1 MKKNSTFINDFVAIG
16 INHWKASVPVRE
28 KFSLTSEE
36 KRPFL
41 ADARDCGLKD
51 VIILST
57 CNRTEILARCENES
71 MLIELLVKHTN
82 GTLQDFQ
89 ESGFVI
95 KGEDA
100 VRQFFRVSVG
110 LDAQIL
116 GDLQIIKQVKE
127 AYELA
132 VEMNMVDSML
142 NRLMQFVF
150 RAHKRSR
157 SETDLAS
164 GAATTA
170 YAAVK
175 FARQRLG
182 SLAGKNIVLVGTGKI
197 GKVTCK
203 NLIALGAREVTLIN
217 RNRERAESLGNR
229 FDLPSDG
236 LENIAEH
243 IVDADLV
250 IVATGAEKPVIT
262 KQHVHNPGDNKRKV
276 LLDLSVPRNIAPE
289 VADIPGIELVNMDM
303 LNDTTDEAYRKRK
316 KNVPLVEAIIEEELL
331 VYKKWLSEQKVVPT
345 IVALNDKMEE
355 IRKAEMA
362 RFQKRFGGEDTDE
375 IERLT
380 RRIINKIVAHPI
392 DHLKENHETANLVDT
407 VNSIFRLT
415 RNGK

>member
-1 MKKNSTFINDFVAIG
+1 MKKESTFINDFIAIG
-16 INHWKASVPVRE
+16 INHWKASIPVRE
-28 KFSLTSEE
+28 KFSLTYEE

-41 ADARDCGLKD
+41 ADAKERGLKD

-57 CNRTEILARCENES
+57 CNRTEILARCENED
-71 MLIELLVKHTN
+71 MLIELMVSHTD
-82 GTLQDFQ
+82 GTIEDFK

-132 VEMNMVDSML
+132 VEMGMVDSLL

-182 SLAGKNIVLVGTGKI
+182 SLSGKNIVLVGTGKI

-217 RNRERAESLGNR
+217 RNRERAEDLGER

-243 IVDADLV
+243 IADADLV
-250 IVATGAEKPVIT
+250 IVATGAENPVIT
-262 KQHVHNPGDNKRKV
+262 KKHVMGLGENKKKV
-276 LLDLSVPRNIAPE
+276 LLDLSVPRNIDPDI
-289 VADIPGIELVNMDM
+289 ADISGIELVNMDM
-303 LNDTTDEAYRKRK
+303 LNDTTDEAFQKRK
-316 KNVPLVEAIIEEELL
+316 ENVPLVEAIIEEELQD
-331 VYKKWLSEQKVVPT
+331 YKKWLAEQKIVPT

-355 IRKAEMA
+355 IRKSEMA
-362 RFQKRFGGEDTDE
+362 RYQKRFAGEDVAE
-375 IERLT
+375 VERLT

-392 DHLKENHETANLVDT
+392 DHLKENHETSGLIDA
-407 VNSIFRLT
+407 VNSMFRLN

>member
-1 MKKNSTFINDFVAIG
+1 MKKESTFINDFIAIG
-16 INHWKASVPVRE
+16 INHWKASIPVRE
-28 KFSLTSEE
+28 KFSLTYEE

-41 ADARDCGLKD
+41 ADAKERGLKD

-57 CNRTEILARCENES
+57 CNRTEILARCENED
-71 MLIELLVKHTN
+71 MLIELMVSHTD
-82 GTLQDFQ
+82 GTIEDFK

-132 VEMNMVDSML
+132 VEMNMVDSLL

-182 SLAGKNIVLVGTGKI
+182 SLSGKNIVLVGTGKI

-217 RNRERAESLGNR
+217 RNRERAEDLGER

-243 IVDADLV
+243 IADADLV
-250 IVATGAEKPVIT
+250 IVATGAENPVIT
-262 KQHVHNPGDNKRKV
+262 KKHVMGLGENKKKV
-276 LLDLSVPRNIAPE
+276 LLDLSVPRNIDPDI
-289 VADIPGIELVNMDM
+289 ADISGIELVNMDM
-303 LNDTTDEAYRKRK
+303 LNDTTDEAFQKRK
-316 KNVPLVEAIIEEELL
+316 ENVPLVEAIIEEELQD
-331 VYKKWLSEQKVVPT
+331 YKKWLAEQKIVPT

-355 IRKAEMA
+355 IRKSEMA
-362 RFQKRFGGEDTDE
+362 RYQKRFAGEDVAE
-375 IERLT
+375 VERLT

-392 DHLKENHETANLVDT
+392 DHLKENHETSGLIDA
-407 VNSIFRLT
+407 VNSMFRLN

>member
-1 MKKNSTFINDFVAIG
+1 MKKEHNFINDFISIG

-28 KFSLTSEE
+28 KFSLTFEE

-41 ADARDCGLKD
+41 ADAKSCGLKD

-57 CNRTEILARCENES
+57 CNRTEILARCESED
-71 MLIELLVKHTN
+71 MLVELLVRHTN
-82 GTLQDFQ
+82 GSIKDFK

-132 VEMNMVDSML
+132 LEMDMVDSLL
-142 NRLMQFVF
+142 NRLMQFIF

-157 SETDLAS
+157 SETDLAT

-175 FARQRLG
+175 FARQRMG
-182 SLAGKNIVLVGTGKI
+182 SLSGKKIVLVGTGKI

-203 NLIALGAREVTLIN
+203 NLVALGAREVTLIN
-217 RNRERAESLGNR
+217 RNQDRAELLGER

-236 LENIAEH
+236 LQNIAKH
-243 IVDADLV
+243 IAGADLV
-250 IVATGAEKPVIT
+250 IVATGADKPVIT
-262 KQHVHNPGDNKRKV
+262 KEHISEQAENKKKV
-276 LLDLSVPRNIAPE
+276 LLDLSVPRNIDPE
-289 VADIPGIELVNMDM
+289 IAGYPGIELVNMDM
-303 LNDTTDEAYRKRK
+303 LNDTTDEAFRKRK
-316 KNVPLVEAIIEEELL
+316 DNVPLVEAIIEEELQS
-331 VYKKWLSEQKVVPT
+331 YQKWLAEQKIVPT

-355 IRKAEMA
+355 IRKAEMT
-362 RFQKRFGGEDTDE
+362 RYQKRAGGEDIAD
-375 IERLT
+375 IEQLT

-392 DHLKENHETANLVDT
+392 DHLKENHETTGLVDAI
-407 VNSIFRLT
+407 NSIFRLS